1 MTVNRARRDTE
12 HGDRVA
18 RRTQSERT
26 AATRAA
32 LLGAARDLFARD
44 GYAASGREAIVA
56 QAGVTRGAL
65 YHHFANKQ
73 ALFRAVF
80 EQLEAEVMSQVAR
93 AAACASSPLEM
104 LRTGALAYLDA
115 ALDPAVQRVAL
126 LDAPAVLS
134 PAVRAQIV
142 ETHALGV
149 VREVLRAAM
158 DDGSI
163 AHQPVEPL
171 AHIVV
176 AAVHEAA
183 LYVARSRDQRRARTE
198 VGATIDRLLA
208 GLSAAV

>member
-1 MTVNRARRDTE
+1 MTVNRSPRDSG
-12 HGDRVA
+12 HGDRPA

-32 LLGAARDLFARD
+32 LLAAARELFARD
-44 GYAASGREAIVA
+44 GFAATGREAIVTK
-56 QAGVTRGAL
+56 AGVTRGAL
-65 YHHFANKQ
+65 YHHFATKQ

-93 AAACASSPLEM
+93 AASHASSPFEM
-104 LRTGALAYLDA
+104 LRTGAIAYLDA

-126 LDAPAVLS
+126 LDAPAVL
-134 PAVRAQIV
+134 PPGVRAEIV

-158 DDGSI
+158 DDRSI
-163 AHQPVEPL
+163 ARQPVEPL

-176 AAVHEAA
+176 AALHEAA
-183 LYVARSRDQRRARTE
+183 LYVARSRDQRRARKE
-198 VGATIDRLLA
+198 VGATIDRLLG
-208 GLSAAV
+208 GLCAA